1 MGGEVGGVLPQQQ
14 QSFGELNRRRNGHT
28 CACCSDALDR
38 HWHTWSASAAP
49 TSTRDHCRLSSNSC
63 FSRS

>member
-49 TSTRDHCRLSSNSC
+49 TSTRDH
-63 FSRS
+63 